1 MSTYTIVLVSC
12 RIYFKFSSL
21 VSTSTFCTYWSV
33 SRSRVELHLYST
45 YVQVHHAKQNQQNIA
60 AALVGWHDDATEEP
74 KMVKNGS
81 DEIED
86 D

>member
-1 MSTYTIVLVSC
+1 
-12 RIYFKFSSL
+12 
-21 VSTSTFCTYWSV
+21 
-33 SRSRVELHLYST
+33 
-45 YVQVHHAKQNQQNIA
+45 
-60 AALVGWHDDATEEP
+60 VGWHDDATEEP

>member
-1 MSTYTIVLVSC
+1 MVAKEGNRSTPRRLPLS
-12 RIYFKFSSL
+12 
-21 VSTSTFCTYWSV
+21 
-33 SRSRVELHLYST
+33 
-45 YVQVHHAKQNQQNIA
+45 HHAKQNQQNIA

>member
-1 MSTYTIVLVSC
+1 
-12 RIYFKFSSL
+12 
-21 VSTSTFCTYWSV
+21 
-33 SRSRVELHLYST
+33 
-45 YVQVHHAKQNQQNIA
+45 VQVHHAKQNQQNIA